1 MLDLNKSDLI
11 MNVII
16 RLDTTEYVDYRTY
29 PKILDIL
36 SELGGLW

>member
-1 MLDLNKSDLI
+1 

-29 PKILDIL
+29 PKIYDIL
-36 SELGGLW
+36 VELRTLR